1 MTSLGTILVCLSL
14 AGTPATAPAKGTRFE
29 QGQRLFNQGD
39 FEAALKQLDAAAQEE
54 RDPAVL
60 ERVHLLRGQA
70 FSARQDFVKAEDAF
84 TLALD
89 ANPEASLDPARV
101 DPTVVK
107 LLESVR
113 SRLTATLVVNATPAG
128 ASLFLDG
135 KSLGAAPQTVSAS
148 IGRHKVEARFGDQE
162 VPAVEVL
169 LKARREVRIE
179 FVQGKPPPPVVVTPQ
194 PTVPEEKPVRPMG
207 EVRGVF
213 EVPPKAGAEGAGA
226 LELGGGLDTKYF
238 RAGVGLRV
246 FPYFGVVPR
255 VALVVPAIG
264 HLHAF
269 VELQAPIWLTRP
281 SGGLGVGIGAA
292 AGAEYW
298 LVPFLATFLQ
308 VGGHYLVVNPMR
320 GDSAALVASA
330 GVRLRVP

>member
-1 MTSLGTILVCLSL
+1 VTSLGAILVCLSL
-14 AGTPATAPAKGTRFE
+14 AGTPTAAPSKGTRFE

-39 FEAALKQLDAAAQEE
+39 FEAALKQLDGAAQEE
-54 RDPAVL
+54 RDPSVL
-60 ERVHLLRGQA
+60 ERIHLLRGQA

-84 TLALD
+84 GLALD

-113 SRLTATLVVNATPAG
+113 ARLTGTLVVNATPAT
-128 ASLFLDG
+128 ATLLLDG
-135 KSLGAAPQTVSAS
+135 KPLGPSPQTLQAS
-148 IGRHKVEARFGDQE
+148 IGRHKVEARFGDDAT
-162 VPAVEVL
+162 PPVEVL
-169 LKARREVRIE
+169 LKARREVRVE
-179 FVQGKPPPPVVVTPQ
+179 FSQGKPPPPVVVTP
-194 PTVPEEKPVRPMG
+194 PLPPPEEKTVRPMG

-213 EVPPKAGAEGAGA
+213 EVPPKPGGEGVGA
-226 LELGGGLDTKYF
+226 LEVGGGIDTKYV
-238 RAGVGLRV
+238 RAGLSLRV

-269 VELQAPIWLTRP
+269 VELQAPLWLTRP
-281 SGGLGVGIGAA
+281 SGGVGFGIGAA

-298 LVPFLATFLQ
+298 VVPFLSVFAQ
-308 VGGHYLVVNPMR
+308 AGGHYLFLNPMR
-320 GDSAALVASA
+320 GDAGAFVASG
-330 GVRLRVP
+330 GVRLKVP

>member
-14 AGTPATAPAKGTRFE
+14 AGTPATATTKGTRFE

-60 ERVHLLRGQA
+60 ERLHLLRGQA

-84 TLALD
+84 SLALD

-113 SRLTATLVVNATPAG
+113 ARLTGTLVVNATPPG

-135 KSLGAAPQTVSAS
+135 KALGPAPQTVQAA
-148 IGRHKVEARFGDQE
+148 IGRHKVEARFGDQV

-169 LKARREVRIE
+169 LKARREVRVE
-179 FVQGKPPPPVVVTPQ
+179 FVQGTPPPPVVVAPP
-194 PTVPEEKPVRPMG
+194 PTAPEEKPVRAMG

-213 EVPPKAGAEGAGA
+213 EVPPKPGAEAAGA
-226 LELGGGLDTKYF
+226 LELGGGLDSKYF
-238 RAGVGLRV
+238 RGGVALRV

-255 VALVVPAIG
+255 IALVVPAIG
-264 HLHAF
+264 HLQAF
-269 VELQAPIWLTRP
+269 VEVQVPIWLTRP
-281 SGGLGVGIGAA
+281 SGGLGVGVGAA

-298 LVPFLATFLQ
+298 LVPFVAVFAQ
-308 VGGHYLVVNPMR
+308 VGGHYLFVNPMR
-320 GDSAALVASA
+320 GDSAALVASG
-330 GVRLRVP
+330 GVRLRGP